1 MFILRYYLT
10 AKGNLKKKKKEEKKH
25 DIFLNKM
32 VKGKNAMLKKYKVIL
47 NMCDF

>member
-10 AKGNLKKKKKEEKKH
+10 AKGNLKKKKEEKKH